1 MRNRLFLSL
10 IAAAGVLAAS
20 AAQAGVLTSAT
31 WSGSLQSN
39 DYTVS
44 NLSGTC
50 AENSATVVLNNTSF
64 NSIACPTTANAGIT
78 LGATGSATA
87 TSYNVSL
94 TMPLFSIEQFTT
106 GGAVPIF
113 TKASIVGPGAIQGT
127 AGMATGITNVG
138 GMVTVKLAAHVMGSG
153 YAAGGV
159 GSTLVK
165 LPLSAGKAGTAYQY
179 FKVLT
184 NPHYLTVDFYAW
196 TPGTKTFA
204 GLTSKYA
211 PLAEATV
218 VAMGSFNLTANGGG
232 TVTLVAPS
240 KISIDGMLAQRR
252 TASFTTLKLTYAPDV
267 VPEPATLLLLGAGAL
282 GLAIVG
288 TRKSQ

>member
-10 IAAAGVLAAS
+10 IAAASLVAAS
-20 AAQAGVLTSAT
+20 AAHSGVLTAAT
-31 WSGSLQSN
+31 WTASLQSN
-39 DYTVS
+39 DFSVS
-44 NLSGTC
+44 NTGGTC
-50 AENSATVVLNNTSF
+50 AENSPTVVLNDTSLGGVP
-64 NSIACPTTANAGIT
+64 CPTSNNATIV

-106 GGAVPIF
+106 GGAVPIY

-127 AGMATGITNVG
+127 AAKATGITNVG
-138 GMVTVKLAAHVMGSG
+138 GMVSVKLAAHIMGSA
-153 YAAGGV
+153 YQAGGA

-184 NPHYLTVDFYAW
+184 APHYLTVDFYAW
-196 TPGTKTFA
+196 TPGAKTFT
-204 GLTSKYA
+204 GLTSKFA
-211 PLAEATV
+211 PLAVPTV
-218 VAMGSFNLTANGGG
+218 KAIGTFNLTAMGGG

-240 KISIDGMLAQRR
+240 KISIDGPLAQRR
-252 TASFTTLKLTYAPDV
+252 TASFTSLKLTYAPDS

-288 TRKSQ
+288 TRKPQ

>member
-1 MRNRLFLSL
+1 MRNRLFLSF

-20 AAQAGVLTSAT
+20 AAQAGVLTAAT
-31 WSGSLQSN
+31 WIGSLQSN
-39 DYTVS
+39 DYTIS
-44 NLSGTC
+44 NVNGTC
-50 AENSATVVLNNTSF
+50 AEDSATVVLNSTTLAGQ
-64 NSIACPTTANAGIT
+64 ACPTTTGLAT

-94 TMPLFSIEQFTT
+94 TMPLFSISQFTT
-106 GGAVPIF
+106 GGSVPIA
-113 TKASIVGPGAIQGT
+113 TQATIAGPAAINGT
-127 AGMATGITNVG
+127 ANMATGVSNVG

-165 LPLSAGKAGTAYQY
+165 LPLSAGKAGTAYVY

-184 NPHYLTVDFYAW
+184 NAHYLTVDFYAW

-204 GLTSKYA
+204 GLTSKFA
-211 PLAEATV
+211 PLATPTV
-218 VAMGSFNLTANGGG
+218 VAMGSFNLTAMGGG

-240 KISIDGMLAQRR
+240 KISIDGSLAQRR
-252 TASFTTLKLTYAPDV
+252 TASFTTLKLTYAPT

-282 GLAIVG
+282 GLALVG
-288 TRKSQ
+288 SRKRQ

>member
-20 AAQAGVLTSAT
+20 AAQAGVLTAAT
-31 WSGSLQSN
+31 WSQQLQSN

-44 NLSGTC
+44 NVGGSC
-50 AENSATVVLNNTSF
+50 AETSDTVVLNNTTLGGF
-64 NSIACPTTANAGIT
+64 ACPPPGPTAVAVS

-94 TMPLFSIEQFTT
+94 TMPTFSINQFTT
-106 GGAVPIF
+106 GGAVPIA
-113 TKASIVGPGAIQGT
+113 TAATIMGPGAINGT
-127 AGMATGITNVG
+127 ANMATGVTNVG
-138 GMVTVKLAAHVMGSG
+138 GMVTVKLAAHVMGSA
-153 YAAGGV
+153 YQAGGA

-196 TPGTKTFA
+196 TPGTQTFT
-204 GLTSKYA
+204 GLTSKFA
-211 PLAEATV
+211 PLPTPTV
-218 VAMGSFNLTANGGG
+218 VAMGSFNLTAMGGG

-252 TASFTTLKLTYAPDV
+252 TASFTSLKLTYAPT
-267 VPEPATLLLLGAGAL
+267 VPEPATLLLLGAGVL
-282 GLAIVG
+282 GLALVG
-288 TRKSQ
+288 SRKR

>member
-1 MRNRLFLSL
+1 MRSRLFLSL
-10 IAAAGVLAAS
+10 FAAALLLVGS
-20 AAQAGVLTSAT
+20 AAQAGVLTAAT
-31 WSGSLQSN
+31 WTQSLQSN
-39 DYTVS
+39 DLVVS
-44 NLSGTC
+44 NSQGSC
-50 AENSATVVLNNTSF
+50 AEGSSTVVLNNTTLGGF
-64 NSIACPTTANAGIT
+64 ACPAPGPNVHPVS
-78 LGATGSATA
+78 LGATGSATS

-94 TMPLFSIEQFTT
+94 TLPLFSINQFTT
-106 GGAVPIF
+106 GGAVPIN
-113 TKASIVGPGAIQGT
+113 TAATLSGPGVVSGT

-138 GMVTVKLAAHVMGSG
+138 GMVTVKLAAHVMGSM
-153 YAAGGV
+153 YQAGGA

-196 TPGTKTFA
+196 TPGTKTFT
-204 GLTSKYA
+204 GLTSKYL
-211 PLAEATV
+211 PLPTPTV

-252 TASFTTLKLTYAPDV
+252 TASFTTLKLTYAPT
-267 VPEPATLLLLGAGAL
+267 VPEPATLLLLGAGVL
-282 GLAIVG
+282 GLALVG
-288 TRKSQ
+288 GRKR

>member
-10 IAAAGVLAAS
+10 VAAAGVLAAS
-20 AAQAGVLTSAT
+20 AAQAGVLTAAT
-31 WSGSLQSN
+31 WSASLQSN
-39 DYTVS
+39 DFSVS
-44 NLSGTC
+44 NTSGTC
-50 AENSATVVLNNTSF
+50 AENSATVVLNDTSLGGV
-64 NSIACPTTANAGIT
+64 ACPTTANGAIQ
-78 LGATGSATA
+78 LGATGSATS

-106 GGAVPIF
+106 GGAVPIY
-113 TKASIVGPGAIQGT
+113 TKASIVGPGAVQGT
-127 AGMATGITNVG
+127 ANMATGVTNVG

-153 YAAGGV
+153 YAAGGA

-196 TPGTKTFA
+196 TPGTKTFT

-211 PLAEATV
+211 PLAQPTV
-218 VAMGSFNLTANGGG
+218 VAMGSFNLTAMGGG

-252 TASFTTLKLTYAPDV
+252 TASFTTLKLTYAPT
-267 VPEPATLLLLGAGAL
+267 VPEPATLLLLGAGVL

-288 TRKSQ
+288 SKKRS

>member
-10 IAAAGVLAAS
+10 IAAASLVAAS
-20 AAQAGVLTSAT
+20 AAQAGVLTAAT

-44 NLSGTC
+44 NTGGTC
-50 AENSATVVLNNTSF
+50 AENSDTVVLNDTSF
-64 NSIACPTTANAGIT
+64 GGQPCPTSANAAIT
-78 LGATGSATA
+78 LGATGSATS

-106 GGAVPIF
+106 GGAVPIY
-113 TKASIVGPGAIQGT
+113 TKASIVGPGALQGT
-127 AGMATGITNVG
+127 AGMATGVTNVG

-153 YAAGGV
+153 YAAGGA

-211 PLAEATV
+211 PLADPTV

-252 TASFTTLKLTYAPDV
+252 TASFTTLKLTYAPT
-267 VPEPATLLLLGAGAL
+267 VPEPATLLLLGAGML

-288 TRKSQ
+288 NRKSR